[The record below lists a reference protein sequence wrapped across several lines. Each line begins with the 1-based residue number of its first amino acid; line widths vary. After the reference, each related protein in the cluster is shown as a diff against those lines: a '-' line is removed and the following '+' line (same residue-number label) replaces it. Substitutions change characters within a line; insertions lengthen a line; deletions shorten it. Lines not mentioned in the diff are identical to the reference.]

1 MVPRDREVTAIRAAL
16 DCRADVCGVLIFGE
30 PGVGKT
36 TLARSVTQS
45 LRMPAHWVAGAE
57 SARSVPLGIFASLLG
72 SPMSGDPVA
81 MLADA
86 FEAVRR
92 EHFSVIGVDDIHL
105 VDPLSATLLHQL
117 AVEGSVRIVAT
128 ARTAEPIPDTITA
141 LWKDGYLTRLDVGPF
156 DKT

>member
-57 SARSVPLGIFASLLG
+57 SRPASA
-72 SPMSGDPVA
+72 S
-81 MLADA
+81 
-86 FEAVRR
+86 
-92 EHFSVIGVDDIHL
+92 
-105 VDPLSATLLHQL
+105 
-117 AVEGSVRIVAT
+117 
-128 ARTAEPIPDTITA
+128 
-141 LWKDGYLTRLDVGPF
+141 
-156 DKT
+156 

>member
-1 MVPRDREVTAIRAAL
+1 MAHGPTRPEVTAIRAAT
-16 DCRADVCGVLIFGE
+16 DCRTDVCGVLIFGE

-86 FEAVRR
+86 FETVRR
-92 EHFSVIGVDDIHL
+92 EHFSMIGVDDIHL

-117 AVEGSVRIVAT
+117 AVEVRSRIGHHL
-128 ARTAEPIPDTITA
+128 RTAGRSPTPSPALGTA
-141 LWKDGYLTRLDVGPF
+141 T
-156 DKT
+156 